1 MTWIGLSILSHNTA
15 FQYNYRELEKE
26 LKLRSDEVN
35 KLQLIIIETKK
46 DMNMNKL
53 KSICQSNV
61 TQLDIPPVLQADA
74 SVQVSLPM
82 DRPQVRDAQVSPLR
96 SAATVSKSV
105 MTSSPVTHRRSHRR
119 TYSDGDALSQQKR
132 LQSDDH
138 FTCTIDLDSC
148 QVSLRSVSGNFHKS
162 TPGKETNSQRVSMN
176 EREYS
181 CGCMLW
187 QRKAKT
193 LHKQLNAAS
202 EQVML
207 SIGNKGMF

>member
-1 MTWIGLSILSHNTA
+1 MIWIGLSALSHSNA

-53 KSICQSNV
+53 KSVCQSNV
-61 TQLDIPPVLQADA
+61 TQLDIPPVSQADA
-74 SVQVSLPM
+74 SVQASLPM

-138 FTCTIDLDSC
+138 FTHTIDIDSR
-148 QVSLRSVSGNFHKS
+148 QISLRSVSGNFHKS
-162 TPGKETNSQRVSMN
+162 IPGKETNSQRVSMN

-181 CGCMLW
+181 CDCILW
-187 QRKAKT
+187 QHKAKT

-207 SIGNKGMF
+207 SIDNEGML